1 MQTTDYTTMNREE
14 IRNDIINSIGDT
26 ELPEQVREWLV
37 NDLEDRYMV
46 TPDEFWALVEIEFT
60 RYENAQA
67 AA

>member
-1 MQTTDYTTMNREE
+1 MQTTDYTTMNRDE
-14 IRNDIINSIGDT
+14 IRAELTAAIGDT

-37 NDLEDRYMV
+37 SDLEDRYMV